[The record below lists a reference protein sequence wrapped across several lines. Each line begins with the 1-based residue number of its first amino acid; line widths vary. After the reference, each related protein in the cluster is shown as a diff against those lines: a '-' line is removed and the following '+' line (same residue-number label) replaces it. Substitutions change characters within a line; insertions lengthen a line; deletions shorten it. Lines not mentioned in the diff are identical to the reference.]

1 MTALCKSR
9 ERHACFS
16 WAERT
21 AKQALSTLY
30 AKNATE
36 QQGSAPEAQA
46 NASIAEMQSQV
57 AIPDKCKTQ
66 KKGDVKLYR
75 KILTQKKKSKVRIML
90 LFNPTYSGKFY
101 LRTLKI

>member
-1 MTALCKSR
+1 MTALCKNK
-9 ERHACFS
+9 ACPVLYFR
-16 WAERT
+16 AEKT
-21 AKQALSTLY
+21 VKQALLTLY

-46 NASIAEMQSQV
+46 NASIVEMQSQV

-66 KKGDVKLYR
+66 KKGNVKVYR

-90 LFNPTYSGKFY
+90 LFNPTYSGKFCG
-101 LRTLKI
+101 RM

>member
-46 NASIAEMQSQV
+46 NASIAEMQYQV

-66 KKGDVKLYR
+66 KPRAKLQNCRVYAVLRVWQIRFVTISLQFIYR
-75 KILTQKKKSKVRIML
+75 KNHSDLV
-90 LFNPTYSGKFY
+90 
-101 LRTLKI
+101 